1 MYECNMYGM
10 KRTTLFIEEELE
22 EEIKR
27 IARLKGKKTSEVVRE
42 ALRDYV
48 KRHRSKKTLSFVGI
62 GKSGREDISETH
74 EEELWER

>member
-1 MYECNMYGM
+1 MYDM

-27 IARLKGKKTSEVVRE
+27 IARIKGKRTSEVVRE

-48 KRHRSKKTLSFVGI
+48 KRHTSKKTMSFVGI
-62 GKSGREDISETH
+62 GESEREDLSETH
-74 EEELWER
+74 EEKLWER

>member
-1 MYECNMYGM
+1 M

-62 GKSGREDISETH
+62 GKSGRKDLSETH